1 MTETLSII
9 VTAAK
14 KTPTMGFLRDP
25 RAVLRARVEVL
36 EAFNSDGTD
45 LLVVGHADNDDGYIT
60 SIDVSTTGVKTA
72 TLGSDI
78 AYDATPRAVIAKY
91 TAGGTAPTTG
101 RVVITLE
108 YVRLPS

>member
-14 KTPTMGFLRDP
+14 NTPTMGFFRDP
-25 RAVLRARVEVL
+25 RKVLRAHVEVL
-36 EAFNSDGTD
+36 EAFNSNGTD
-45 LLVVGHADNDDGYIT
+45 LLVVGHADNDDGYIA
-60 SIDVSTTGVKTA
+60 SIDVSTTGVKTV

-78 AYDATPRAVIAKY
+78 AYDSTPRAVIAKY
-91 TAGGTAPTTG
+91 TASGSAPTTG
-101 RVVITLE
+101 KVVITIE